1 MGAAIQSGG
10 TDGDGAEGDG
20 AEKDSPLRYDIR
32 LLGRILG
39 ETIRAQ
45 EGEETFDTVE
55 RVRQTSIGF
64 HRDSNATARGE
75 LQAILSSL
83 PTGLAITVIRAFGYF
98 SHLANIAEDQHHIRR
113 TRAHAMTGA
122 APRQGTLAHALG
134 RAYRA
139 GVSAK
144 RLQAFLDAAH
154 CSPVLTAHPTEIR
167 RKSSIDREMQ
177 IARLLDDRDRIH
189 FTPAELT
196 ANRKELR
203 RAVLVLWQTSILRG
217 TRLRVLDEVANG
229 LSHYDHTFLRELPR
243 LYGDLEDELALVE
256 GWEDVTVP
264 SFLRVGSWIG
274 GDRDGNPYVTAE
286 VLREALR
293 MQSARALDFYLD
305 ELHRLGG
312 ELSLDDRRVA
322 VSDGL
327 RALAERSPDHSPHRA
342 TEPYRRAIAGMYARL
357 AETARVLD
365 GVEAARHA
373 VGAAPAYAAAGELR
387 ADLDTLYESL
397 TAHGSASLA
406 RGRLRRLRRAVD
418 VFGFH
423 LASVDQRQNSDVHE
437 AVVAELLEVAGAEAG
452 YLQAPEERRI
462 ALLRAELTGA
472 RPLSAPHL
480 AYSER
485 TAGELATLA
494 EAADGRRRYGPQ
506 TVRHYI
512 ISKTDGVS
520 DILEAAVLL
529 KEVGLLHRR
538 EARLDVDIVP
548 LFETIGDLQRCGE
561 VMDRLFA
568 LPEYR
573 RLLASRG
580 ETQEVMLGYSDSNKD
595 GGYLT
600 SIWELY
606 KAQTVLIEVFRRHG
620 VAMRL
625 FHGRGG
631 SVGRGGGPSYQA
643 ILAQPP
649 GAIQG
654 SIRVTEQGEVIAA
667 KYSNAEVGRRNLETL
682 AAATL
687 EATLQAA
694 EGRPPPDAYLA
705 VMESLSERA
714 FAAYR
719 GLVYETDGFE
729 RYFRESTVIGEIAD
743 LNFGSRPASR
753 KKSTGIEDLRA
764 IPWVF
769 SWAQCRLM
777 LPGWFGFGSAVKGWL
792 ADNPDGLETLWAMA
806 RDWPFFGT
814 ALSNMDMVLA
824 KSDIA
829 IASRY
834 AELVTDRALGATI
847 FARLRAEWQDSID
860 AVLAI
865 TGQAALLEG
874 NPLLARSIRNR
885 FPYVD
890 PLHHVQVELLHRH
903 RAGDPD
909 PAVVEGI
916 HLSINGIAAGL
927 RNSG

>member
-1 MGAAIQSGG
+1 MAPAIL
-10 TDGDGAEGDG
+10 GDAT
-20 AEKDSPLRYDIR
+20 EKDSPLRYDIR

-45 EGEETFDTVE
+45 EGETAFDTVE
-55 RVRQTSIGF
+55 RIRQTSIGF
-64 HRDSNATARGE
+64 HRQSDEAARGE
-75 LQAILSSL
+75 LQSLLSGL
-83 PTGLAITVIRAFGYF
+83 PIGLATTVIRAFGHF

-122 APRQGTLAHALG
+122 APREGTLACALG
-134 RAYRA
+134 RAYAA
-139 GVSAK
+139 GVSGK
-144 RLQAFLDAAH
+144 RLQGFLDGAF

-167 RKSSIDREMQ
+167 RKSSIDREME

-203 RAVLVLWQTSILRG
+203 RAVLILWQTSILRG
-217 TRLRVLDEVANG
+217 SRLRVLDEVVNG
-229 LSHYDHTFLRELPR
+229 LSHFDHTFLRELPR

-256 GWEDVTVP
+256 GWEEVTVP

-274 GDRDGNPYVTAE
+274 GDRDGNPFVTAE

-293 MQSARALDFYLD
+293 LQSAQALNFYLD

-312 ELSLDDRRVA
+312 ELSLDERRVT

-327 RALAERSPDHSPHRA
+327 KALADRSPDHSPHRA

-357 AETARVLD
+357 AETARILD

-373 VGAAPAYAAAGELR
+373 VGAAPAYATAEELR
-387 ADLDTLYESL
+387 ADLDTVFESL
-397 TAHGSASLA
+397 TANGSASLA

-423 LASVDQRQNSDVHE
+423 LASIDQRQNSDVHE
-437 AVVAELLEVAGAEAG
+437 AAVAELLEVAGTGADYPATDEDG
-452 YLQAPEERRI
+452 RI

-480 AYSER
+480 GYSER
-485 TAGELATLA
+485 TAGELAALA
-494 EAADGRRRYGPQ
+494 EASDGRRRYGPQ
-506 TVRHYI
+506 AVRHYI

-529 KEVGLLHRR
+529 KEVGLLSPR
-538 EARLDVDIVP
+538 EPRLDVDIVP
-548 LFETIGDLQRCGE
+548 LFETIGDLRRCGD
-561 VMDRLFA
+561 VMDRLFS

-573 RLLASRG
+573 RLLPSRG
-580 ETQEVMLGYSDSNKD
+580 DTQEVMLGYSDSNKD

-606 KAQTVLIEVFRRHG
+606 KAQTVLIEVFARHG
-620 VAMRL
+620 VSMRL

-667 KYSNAEVGRRNLETL
+667 KYSNAEVGRRNLEIL
-682 AAATL
+682 AAATV
-687 EATLQAA
+687 EATLVAA
-694 EGRPPPDAYLA
+694 DGRLQPPAGHLA
-705 VMESLSERA
+705 VMETLSELA

-729 RYFRESTVIGEIAD
+729 RYFWESTVIGEIAN
-743 LNFGSRPASR
+743 LNIGSRPASR
-753 KKSTGIEDLRA
+753 KKSTRIEDLRA

-777 LPGWFGFGSAVKGWL
+777 LPGWFGFGSAVRAWL
-792 ADNPDGLETLWAMA
+792 TENPDGLATLQAMY
-806 RDWPFFGT
+806 RDWPFFRS

-834 AELVTDRALGATI
+834 AELVTDRALGAAI
-847 FARLRAEWQDSID
+847 FERLQAEWRASIA

-865 TGQAALLEG
+865 TGQTTLLEG

-885 FPYVD
+885 FPYID
-890 PLHHVQVELLHRH
+890 PLHHVQVELLRRL

-909 PAVVEGI
+909 PAVVEGV

>member
-1 MGAAIQSGG
+1 MEPAIRS
-10 TDGDGAEGDG
+10 DRIEGDG
-20 AEKDSPLRYDIR
+20 TEKDSPLRYDIR

-45 EGEETFDTVE
+45 EGGATFDTVE
-55 RVRQTSIGF
+55 RVRQTSIEF
-64 HRDSNATARGE
+64 HRESSEAARGA
-75 LQAILSSL
+75 LQGILSGL
-83 PTGLAITVIRAFGYF
+83 PTGQAITVIRAFGYF

-113 TRAHAMTGA
+113 IRAHAMTGA
-122 APRQGTLAHALG
+122 APREGTLARALG
-134 RAYRA
+134 RAHGA

-144 RLQAFLDAAH
+144 RLQAFLDGAD

-167 RKSSIDREMQ
+167 RKSSIDREME

-217 TRLRVLDEVANG
+217 SRLRVLDEVANG
-229 LSHYDHTFLRELPR
+229 LAHYDHTFLRELPR
-243 LYGDLEDELALVE
+243 LYADLEDELALVE
-256 GWEDVTVP
+256 GWEEVSVP

-274 GDRDGNPYVTAE
+274 GDRDGNPFVTAE

-293 MQSARALDFYLD
+293 LQSARALDFYLD

-312 ELSLDDRRVA
+312 ELSLDDSRVA

-365 GVEAARHA
+365 GIEPARHA
-373 VGAAPAYAAAGELR
+373 VGAAPAYERAQDLR
-387 ADLDTLYESL
+387 ADLDTVYESL
-397 TAHGSASLA
+397 AAHGLASLA
-406 RGRLRRLRRAVD
+406 RGRLRLLRRAVD

-423 LASVDQRQNSDVHE
+423 LASIDQRQNSDVHE
-437 AVVAELLEVAGAEAG
+437 AVVAELLEVAGAGSG
-452 YLQAPEERRI
+452 YLQAAEGDRI

-480 AYSER
+480 PYSER
-485 TAGELATLA
+485 TVGELATLA

-506 TVRHYI
+506 AVRHYI

-529 KEVGLLHRR
+529 KEVGLLHPR

-548 LFETIGDLQRCGE
+548 LFETIGDLRRCGE
-561 VMDRLFA
+561 VMDRLFD

-580 ETQEVMLGYSDSNKD
+580 DIQEVMLGYSDSNKD

-606 KAQTVLIEVFRRHG
+606 KAQTVLVEVFGRHG

-687 EATLQAA
+687 EATLLAA
-694 EGRPPPDAYLA
+694 DRLPAPPDAHLA
-705 VMESLSERA
+705 IMGALSDRA

-719 GLVYETDGFE
+719 ELVYETEGFE
-729 RYFRESTVIGEIAD
+729 RYFWESTVIGEIAN
-743 LNFGSRPASR
+743 LNIGSRPASR
-753 KKSTGIEDLRA
+753 KKSTRIEDLRA

-777 LPGWFGFGSAVKGWL
+777 LPGWFGFGAAVKGWL
-792 ADNPDGLETLWAMA
+792 VDNPDGIETLRTMY
-806 RDWPFFGT
+806 RDWPFFRS

-834 AELVTDRALGATI
+834 AELVTDRALGASI
-847 FARLRAEWQDSID
+847 FARLRTEWQDSID
-860 AVLAI
+860 AVLTI
-865 TGQAALLEG
+865 TGQEALLEG

-885 FPYVD
+885 FPYID

-903 RAGDPD
+903 RAGDQD